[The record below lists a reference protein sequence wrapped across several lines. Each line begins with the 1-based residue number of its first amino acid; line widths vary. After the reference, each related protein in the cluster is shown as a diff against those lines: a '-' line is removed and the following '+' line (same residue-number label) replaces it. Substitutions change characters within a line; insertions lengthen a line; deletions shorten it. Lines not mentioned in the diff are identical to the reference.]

1 MFISHQSAVKD
12 QTFIHYEHVQKTQL
26 YAAGLSALQAP
37 AIVNGAQTFTS
48 AVCVL

>member
-26 YAAGLSALQAP
+26 CAAGLSALQAP
-37 AIVNGAQTFTS
+37 AIVNGAQTS
-48 AVCVL
+48 AVSVL